1 MSEFSNYDYRSAV
14 FKNLV
19 SIGLEIE
26 QVLIKV
32 DGISNWVY
40 KTFGPISSNSVQF
53 FFAKLKQGRWFSP
66 CGSYQLFTF

>member
-19 SIGLEIE
+19 SIGLKIE
-26 QVLIKV
+26 QVLLKV
-32 DGISNWVY
+32 DGIANWVY

-53 FFAKLKQGRWFSP
+53 LCK
-66 CGSYQLFTF
+66 T